1 MQSDAGGAVVRQE
14 RSSESRGA
22 RIVGIAVVTLVSA
35 LVTMALGQKIW
46 TAPPGASV
54 PPAGLVPFF
63 IMLELAGDLLFGLGV
78 SFVIFGYGLLVR
90 ARQPL
95 WLTYAT
101 YVSIAWLMLSW
112 WPHGNLHRVTPSGAW
127 LNLLYIDYGFH
138 LSLMVGS
145 AIVALFFIRTLS
157 AVRD

>member
-1 MQSDAGGAVVRQE
+1 MQSNAQSVAVGQE
-14 RSSESRGA
+14 RSAGSGRG
-22 RIVGIAVVTLVSA
+22 RLIGVVVVTLVSA
-35 LVTMALGQKIW
+35 AVTMALGQKIW
-46 TAPPGASV
+46 TVPPGAAA

-63 IMLELAGDLLFGLGV
+63 VMLELAGDVLFGLGV

>member
-1 MQSDAGGAVVRQE
+1 MQSNVQGVVVRTQ
-14 RSSESRGA
+14 RSAGSWRG

-46 TAPPGASV
+46 THPPGATA

-63 IMLELAGDLLFGLGV
+63 VVLELAGDVLFGLGV
-78 SFVIFGYGLLVR
+78 SFVIFGYGLLAR

-138 LSLMVGS
+138 LSLMVGT
-145 AIVALFFIRTLS
+145 AIVALFFIRSLS